1 MKNQVFSLTDYK
13 GKNIVL
19 VFYIGDSC
27 LPCFQQ
33 LGELQNHL
41 AEIRALDAEVI
52 AIASHG
58 QQDVANTQSALNIE
72 FVLVPGP
79 QVALMKQFGV
89 YNQQRQR
96 ANPATFIIDKAGL
109 IRWKYVGGNDYD
121 RPARSTILTP
131 TTSLQC
137 ADQICT
143 RRTAASGHE

>member
-1 MKNQVFSLTDYK
+1 MASRVRFMIGFLAAGMLACLCTACTMAPQPAPDFTVRDMKNQVFSLTDYK

-58 QQDVANTQSALNIE
+58 QQDVANTQSAL
-72 FVLVPGP
+72 
-79 QVALMKQFGV
+79 
-89 YNQQRQR
+89 
-96 ANPATFIIDKAGL
+96 
-109 IRWKYVGGNDYD
+109 
-121 RPARSTILTP
+121 
-131 TTSLQC
+131 
-137 ADQICT
+137 
-143 RRTAASGHE
+143 